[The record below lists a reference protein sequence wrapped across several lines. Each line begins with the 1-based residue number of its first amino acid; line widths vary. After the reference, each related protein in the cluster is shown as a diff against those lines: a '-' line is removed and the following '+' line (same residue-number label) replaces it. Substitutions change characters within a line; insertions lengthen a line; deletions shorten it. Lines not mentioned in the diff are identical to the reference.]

1 MIFDTNV
8 TYVTSVTPI
17 TSVTL
22 RHNVTLKP
30 KKVKSEKIAT
40 NKAAWPKAR

>member
-1 MIFDTNV
+1 V
-8 TYVTSVTPI
+8 TYVTSVTPM

-30 KKVKSEKIAT
+30 KKVKSEKNT
-40 NKAAWPKAR
+40 